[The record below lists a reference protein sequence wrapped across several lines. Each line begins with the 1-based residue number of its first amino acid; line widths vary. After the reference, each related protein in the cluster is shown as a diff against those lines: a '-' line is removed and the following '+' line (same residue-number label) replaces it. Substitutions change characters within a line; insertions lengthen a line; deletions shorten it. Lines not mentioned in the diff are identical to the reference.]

1 MSFFSEFFGGGGGG
15 GRLRYQDFPTS
26 GTFTPSAILQANG
39 GPCVVVLVGGGG
51 GGGGSTAGLGAGGG
65 GGGGGAG
72 RIQPLTITTAPT
84 VTLGGRGAS
93 GTPWSPARLRALP
106 A

>member
-65 GGGGGAG
+65 GGGGGAV
-72 RIQPLTITTAPT
+72 RIQPLRMTTGQAVTIR
-84 VTLGGRGAS
+84 GGGAS
-93 GTPWSPARLRALP
+93 VKAGRA
-106 A
+106 ASIRRA